1 MKKKIATFVL
11 TVVGSVLLIA
21 LLVSNFGNQYDEAN
35 VNREVS
41 IEWSTVNLRE
51 NHSTWSDIITEINYG
66 ETVTLTG
73 YSYEYFGGDGQATE
87 SWTEVEL
94 PNGKTGWIVT
104 TSINWNPN
112 TGSLI

>member
-1 MKKKIATFVL
+1 MKKIATFVL
-11 TVVGSVLLIA
+11 TIGLSIILITMM
-21 LLVSNFGNQYDEAN
+21 VSTFGNQYDEAN

-51 NHSTWSDIITEINYG
+51 NHSTWSDVKDQLSCG
-66 ETVTLTG
+66 DTVTLTG
-73 YSYEYFGGDGQATE
+73 YSYEKIGDGQATE
-87 SWTEVEL
+87 SWTEVKMPSGE
-94 PNGKTGWIVT
+94 TGWIVT